1 MPART
6 LTRACPD
13 VSSHLPISVSRSFK
27 PVSYPQLDPHQC
39 VSNLSPL
46 SKNQTSPPERTN
58 ILGGF
63 GKTLICAALSDVTDL
78 PFRFSIGVLF
88 VSFHRKFPVFLM
100 AEAIGAEIQS
110 ADQWESLLGQ
120 STDLCLASK
129 TVNVHQNYCLAKQ
142 TFHSVFPNSSSFH
155 LLLR

>member
-1 MPART
+1 MFTSTALNFLSVCLNSTAETSVLSTYLPAR
-6 LTRACPD
+6 LCARAHPD

-78 PFRFSIGVLF
+78 PGSQL
-88 VSFHRKFPVFLM
+88 VFC
-100 AEAIGAEIQS
+100 
-110 ADQWESLLGQ
+110 
-120 STDLCLASK
+120 LCLSTESSQWRKLSEQKFSQQINGKACL
-129 TVNVHQNYCLAKQ
+129 VNQQIC
-142 TFHSVFPNSSSFH
+142 FSVQ
-155 LLLR
+155 RR